1 MLCSVSESPHSFEY
15 TIDITPGPASELGMT
30 SVLYKEGDENICNGN
45 SGGGNTRQSLSH
57 PVEHSIPFS
66 CYLMD

>member
-45 SGGGNTRQSLSH
+45 SGGGNTRQSLSQ
-57 PVEHSIPFS
+57 PVAH
-66 CYLMD
+66 